1 MPTQIQ
7 LFKTET
13 INYHVEIPYVLS
25 TKIQTDDNLLQKR
38 MIACIEQQ
46 LTRNPN
52 YHGGYTFE
60 VKDPCNDFAKI
71 YNTFF
76 SIVSN
81 IFGPFNLST
90 KQRNYCWA
98 NVYNKDSYRSNLH
111 HHLRTSSVNGIFYL
125 NLPSATDGGL
135 KLVHDDQ
142 ELTFMPENLDLLI
155 MPAWMPHEPLPVNT
169 LENRIA
175 INMEI
180 ATIEH
185 VDDYYLL
192 DKIFKKATPNV

>member
-1 MPTQIQ
+1 MASLTPTICW
-7 LFKTET
+7 
-13 INYHVEIPYVLS
+13 HVANPYLLT
-25 TKIQTDDNLLQKR
+25 TKIQLDEDETTRQR
-38 MIACIEQQ
+38 MIACIDQQ
-46 LTRNPN
+46 LSRSPN

-98 NVYNKDSYRSNLH
+98 NVYNKDTYRSNLH
-111 HHLRTSSVNGIFYL
+111 HHLQTSAVNGIFYL
-125 NLPSATDGGL
+125 NVPNDNDGGL
-135 KLVHDDQ
+135 RLLHEDQ
-142 ELTFMPENLDLLI
+142 DMTYIPENLELVI
-155 MPAWMPHEPLPVNT
+155 MPSWMLHEPLPVDG

-180 ATIEH
+180 ATIEY